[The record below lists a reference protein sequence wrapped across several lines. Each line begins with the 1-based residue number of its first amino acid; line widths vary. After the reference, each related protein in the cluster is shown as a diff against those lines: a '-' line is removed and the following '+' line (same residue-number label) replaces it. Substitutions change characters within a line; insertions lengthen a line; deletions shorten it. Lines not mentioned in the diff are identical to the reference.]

1 MVGLKEWDYNMKR
14 IGFKTIIVLLLLLGM
29 GSVFSVLYPGIVD
42 IITLIL
48 CFFYVII
55 HKRSINKRLLSIIL
69 WVGVIYVFSA
79 IITHTPITKYVGV
92 YIRALAIPFVF
103 SLFDNRLSSFK
114 QSFVCALKI
123 IAVLGIINFL
133 LVLTIP
139 NLFVPVQT
147 DGYLVNTLGFIFNYN
162 ATTSISSLTIYRNQ
176 GIFWEPGLLQ
186 IPMNFLLYNSL
197 IEEKNTIKSSLL
209 PIIVILST
217 LSTTGII
224 IMSLILFAFIIR
236 NKAKFNLSTVVVSFA
251 VVLLVGYIAME
262 NVQEKFR
269 GEESSSTAAR
279 TFDLYMGWN
288 IAKEHPLFGIGLNAD
303 TYLAQTKD
311 LDLGIYDDISLN
323 SERGNT
329 NTLLSVMCYFG
340 IPVSLLFILLL
351 YKQSLFE
358 KRSLFFVVLM
368 IAIFSEPL
376 FGTMLLYIFLFSSF
390 IPTGENSNKLL
401 SRHEINY

>member
-1 MVGLKEWDYNMKR
+1 MKR